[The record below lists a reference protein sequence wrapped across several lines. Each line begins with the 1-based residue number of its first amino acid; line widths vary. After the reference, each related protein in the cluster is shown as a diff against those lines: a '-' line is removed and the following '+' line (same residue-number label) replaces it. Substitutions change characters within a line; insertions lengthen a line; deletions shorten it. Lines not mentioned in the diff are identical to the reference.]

1 MYSLIWFEMIVG
13 KYSQT
18 RYGRQRKKPQNMPNE
33 GTLKRKINGK
43 LFYTTENII
52 DSYGYK

>member
-1 MYSLIWFEMIVG
+1 MVVG
-13 KYSQT
+13 RYSQM
-18 RYGRQRKKPQNMPNE
+18 RYGRQRKKLQSMLNE

-52 DSYGYK
+52 NSYGYK

>member
-1 MYSLIWFEMIVG
+1 MISG
-13 KYSQT
+13 SCSPM
-18 RYGRQRKKPQNMPNE
+18 RYGTQKKKPQTMLTG

>member
-1 MYSLIWFEMIVG
+1 MISG
-13 KYSQT
+13 SCLPM
-18 RYGRQRKKPQNMPNE
+18 RYGTQKKKPHNMLTGE
-33 GTLKRKINGK
+33 TLRKKINGK